1 MRKKE
6 SATVLIV
13 DDDPLILDIVAEQIS
28 LFGFQPILAASAKE
42 ALQLAQKQTQ
52 IDLLLT
58 DIMMPEMNGVDL
70 AKQFVTLYPETKI
83 LFMSGYICPSMA
95 HYGIQDSEHAFV
107 QKPFTPKTLITKMRN
122 VLKGPSINLTTNDSG
137 S

>member
-13 DDDPLILDIVAEQIS
+13 DDDPFLLDIVAEQIS
-28 LFGFQPILAASAKE
+28 LFGYQPILASSGKE
-42 ALQLAQKQTQ
+42 ALQLASKQTQ
-52 IDLLLT
+52 INLLLT
-58 DIMMPEMNGVDL
+58 DIMMPIMNGVDL
-70 AKQFVTLYPETKI
+70 AKQFVALYPEAKV

-95 HYGIQDSEHAFV
+95 HYGIPDSEHAFV
-107 QKPFTPKTLITKMRN
+107 QKPFTPKTLITKIRN
-122 VLKGPSINLTTNDSG
+122 VLDGPAIDLNSNDSD

>member
-1 MRKKE
+1 MRTKE
-6 SATVLIV
+6 SATVLVV
-13 DDDPLILDIVAEQIS
+13 DDDPIILKIVAEQIA
-28 LFGFQPILAASAKE
+28 LFGFQPILAASGKE
-42 ALQLAQKQTQ
+42 ALQLAKKQTQ

-107 QKPFTPKTLITKMRN
+107 QKPFTPQTLITKMRK
-122 VLKGPSINLTTNDSG
+122 VLKGPDIILPTNDSG

>member
-13 DDDPLILDIVAEQIS
+13 DDDPIILDLVKEQIS
-28 LFGFQPILAASAKE
+28 IYGYQPILASSGEE
-42 ALQLAQKQTQ
+42 ALQVANQKDK

-58 DIMMPEMNGVDL
+58 DIMMPGINGVDL
-70 AKQFVTLYPETKI
+70 AKQFVTLYPETKV
-83 LFMSGYICPSMA
+83 LFMSGFMCPSIA
-95 HYGIQDSEHAFV
+95 HFIPADEGAFL
-107 QKPFTPKTLITKMRN
+107 QKPFLTNTLIAKMRN
-122 VLKGPSINLTTNDSG
+122 VLESPAIDPTINDSV